1 MEYPEIYKLS
11 AAEARAREE
20 TALFRASHKLNSAC
34 KHAVEAAI
42 RENFDGL
49 HLKGGCIRPVIEE
62 YGIDRVDWVLA
73 NTVQTKQLD
82 GRFSRDNKA
91 WAETFPIPESGNP
104 VFEPRLDYVVESHP
118 AVLDGFISLVRQE
131 RGREKALPEEEK
143 PKPSIRAQLSAPPA
157 AGEKKQAKNRDR
169 EVR

>member
-11 AAEARAREE
+11 ATEARAREE
-20 TALFRASHKLNSAC
+20 TGLFRASHKLNIAC
-34 KHAVEAAI
+34 KCAVETAI
-42 RENFDGL
+42 RENFDGF
-49 HLKGGCIRPVIEE
+49 HLKGGCIKPVIAE

-73 NTVQTKQLD
+73 NTVQTKMSD

-91 WAETFPIPESGNP
+91 WAETFPIPGSDNS

-118 AVLDGFISLVRQE
+118 AVLDGFIGLVRRE
-131 RGREKALPEEEK
+131 RDREKALPEEEK
-143 PKPSIRAQLSAPPA
+143 PKPSIRAQLSALPA
-157 AGEKKQAKNRDR
+157 AGEKPQAKNRDR

>member
-20 TALFRASHKLNSAC
+20 TALFRASHKLNIAC

-73 NTVQTKQLD
+73 NTDQTKQLD

>member
-20 TALFRASHKLNSAC
+20 TALFRASHKLNIAC

-91 WAETFPIPESGNP
+91 WAETFPIPESGNAC
-104 VFEPRLDYVVESHP
+104 L
-118 AVLDGFISLVRQE
+118 
-131 RGREKALPEEEK
+131 
-143 PKPSIRAQLSAPPA
+143 
-157 AGEKKQAKNRDR
+157 
-169 EVR
+169 